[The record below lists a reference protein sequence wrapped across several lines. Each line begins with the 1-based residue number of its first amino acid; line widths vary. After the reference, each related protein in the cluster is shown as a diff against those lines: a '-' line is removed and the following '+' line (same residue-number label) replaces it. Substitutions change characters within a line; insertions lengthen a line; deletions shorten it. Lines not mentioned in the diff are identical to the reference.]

1 MLFSLHA
8 LFCMICLNVKLTSTL
23 FIYGIAALC
32 VGRGCSCVCGEGLQ
46 LCELGGVAA
55 VCMGRGCSFVS
66 WEGLQLCELGGVA
79 AL

>member
-1 MLFSLHA
+1 MSW
-8 LFCMICLNVKLTSTL
+8 
-23 FIYGIAALC
+23 
-32 VGRGCSCVCGEGLQ
+32 EGLQ